1 MTQEYRPLPAHL
13 HRLQLNISSIERKI
27 RTPKASK
34 MRYKRPTVPAG
45 TSVPS
50 VPATTRIWATY
61 PCIYV
66 YGAPGVQP
74 SSLWQL
80 RSKGF
85 ISLSWAYPV
94 RPVADQYDDL
104 LAS

>member
-1 MTQEYRPLPAHL
+1 M
-13 HRLQLNISSIERKI
+13 
-27 RTPKASK
+27 
-34 MRYKRPTVPAG
+34 
-45 TSVPS
+45 
-50 VPATTRIWATY
+50 IWATY

-85 ISLSWAYPV
+85 ISLMLEKYPY
-94 RPVADQYDDL
+94 PYPTSPYSL
-104 LAS
+104 LDY